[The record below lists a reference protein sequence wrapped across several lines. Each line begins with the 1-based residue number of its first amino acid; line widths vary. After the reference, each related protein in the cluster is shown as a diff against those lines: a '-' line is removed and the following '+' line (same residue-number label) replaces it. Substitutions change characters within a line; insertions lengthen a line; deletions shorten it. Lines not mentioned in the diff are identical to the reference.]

1 MKIINNMKIGVR
13 LNIILSSLMVVI
25 FVSFGMYSI
34 INQRNKI
41 LSDTDLRMYEQV
53 EDLAEILEN
62 EIKSNQLRVN
72 VGMQFAKQFLK
83 NQGNIIESHNEKIT
97 YSAIN
102 QITKNQSEIDVNTW
116 KINGEVIQNNFSIV
130 DAIANQ
136 IDGTATIFQ
145 RIPDGYLRVST
156 NVMNKAGKRATGTFI
171 PNDSPVAQAIS
182 SGNEFYG
189 RAFVVDDWYLTGY
202 SPLKIDGEV
211 KGIIYY
217 GVKEKDLSGLKQT
230 FKEKEYYDRGYPY
243 LVAKN
248 GEVIIHPT
256 KEGGSFADLLFFDD
270 MLASNKIL
278 DKSSY
283 VWEGENKFQYFKYVE
298 AIDSYVS
305 ATIYEH
311 DIMRMIYK
319 MRNAIIIG
327 LLIGIGLFIVANS
340 MLSRSITLGLRKG
353 VDFAEA
359 LSRGDLTNSI
369 DIHQNDEVGILIKSL
384 NGMVANL
391 KDIVGGILSGSE
403 NIAAASHE
411 VSSTSEQLSQGASE
425 QASSVEEVSSTM
437 EEIAA
442 NIEQNSENSLQTTT
456 ISEKARHGI
465 ESAKDKALAAFDANK
480 TISEKIQIINDI
492 AFQTNLLAL
501 NAAVEAARAGEHGK
515 GFAVV
520 ASEVR
525 KLAENSKIAAD
536 EIVKLAS
543 TSLQLS
549 EEAGEQL
556 KETLPNV
563 EKSTQLVQEISAA
576 SAEQNNGA
584 GQVNNAIQQ
593 LNDVT
598 QQNAAAAEEMATS
611 SEELASQAETL
622 KSMVSFFKIGEEQ
635 HSSVI
640 RHPEKKNSPINI
652 TKAEVSV
659 NGNTNLASGKG
670 TKIVLSKMDASDNE
684 FESF

>member
-1 MKIINNMKIGVR
+1 MKIGVR

-25 FVSFGMYSI
+25 FVSFGTYSI

-41 LSDTDLRMYEQV
+41 LSDADLRMFEQV
-53 EDLAEILEN
+53 EDLANILEN
-62 EIKSNQLRVN
+62 EIESNQLRVN
-72 VGMQFAKQFLK
+72 VGMQFAKQFLE
-83 NQGNIIESHNEKIT
+83 NQGEITEVPEEKIT

-102 QITKNQSEIDVNTW
+102 QKTKKSSEIEVNTW
-116 KINGEVIQNNFSIV
+116 KIDGEVIQNKFSIV

-145 RIPDGYLRVST
+145 KIPNGYLRVST
-156 NVMNKAGKRATGTFI
+156 NVMNKEGNRGTGTYI

-182 SGNEFYG
+182 SGNEYYG

-202 SPLKIDGEV
+202 SPLKIDGEI

-217 GVKEKDLSGLKQT
+217 GVREKDLSGLKQT
-230 FKEKEYYDRGYPY
+230 FKDKVYYERGYPY
-243 LVAKN
+243 LVARN

-256 KEGGSFADLLFFDD
+256 KEGGSFADLVFFND
-270 MLASNKIL
+270 MLASKKIL
-278 DKSSY
+278 DKSAY
-283 VWEGENKFQYFKYVE
+283 IWEGEDKFQYFKYIE

-305 ATIYEH
+305 ATIFER
-311 DIMRMIYK
+311 DLMRIIFK
-319 MRNAIIIG
+319 MRNAIIIA
-327 LLIGIGLFIVANS
+327 LIIGIGLFILANS
-340 MLSRSITLGLRKG
+340 MLSRSITIGLKKG

-359 LSRGDLTNSI
+359 LSNGDLRSTISLN
-369 DIHQNDEVGILIKSL
+369 QKDEVGILVHSL
-384 NGMVANL
+384 NGMVTNL
-391 KDIVGGILSGSE
+391 KDIVGGILTGSE
-403 NIAAASHE
+403 NIASASHE

-437 EEIAA
+437 EQIAA
-442 NIEQNSENSLQTTT
+442 NIEQNSENSHQTTS
-456 ISEKARHGI
+456 ISEKARHEI

-543 TSLQLS
+543 ASLKLS

-622 KSMVSFFKIGEEQ
+622 KSMISFFKISDNQ
-635 HSSVI
+635 NKTVI
-640 RHPEKKNSPINI
+640 RHQEKKPSSSNNLGIKETP
-652 TKAEVSV
+652 E
-659 NGNTNLASGKG
+659 NGKSKLSSSKG
-670 TKIVLSKMDASDNE
+670 TRIILSGTDTSDNE
-684 FESF
+684 FENF